1 MRRKKADRYD
11 IDKIPIREELRNAI
25 KTKKL
30 VEIAAIDVYQGIS
43 RMQGLQDEFIQEL
56 IDGVLDKIAALQA
69 DITAIRGCLEERIAV
84 LEEKVA

>member
-56 IDGVLDKIAALQA
+56 IDEVLKRIEELREDMKVV
-69 DITAIRGCLEERIAV
+69 TA
-84 LEEKVA
+84 LEEKITMLEQRVA

>member
-56 IDGVLDKIAALQA
+56 IDGVLNKIAALQA